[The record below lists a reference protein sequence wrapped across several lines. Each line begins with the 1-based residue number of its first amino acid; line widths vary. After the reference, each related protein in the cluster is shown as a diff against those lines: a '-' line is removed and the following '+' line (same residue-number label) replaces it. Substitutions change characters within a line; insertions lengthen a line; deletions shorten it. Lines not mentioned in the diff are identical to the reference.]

1 MRKILLLIINSLLVQ
16 IANSQQT
23 DTTARNH
30 LKADINQKHW
40 AVNFNTGIQKRFFFG
55 AGLSKN
61 HFIGSPHGIYGYD
74 IYTSFAFFPS
84 FKSQQNSI
92 IAVNVGGLLCGSGGA
107 FGAEL
112 KYVKSKIAD
121 DVMFIPKIGLGIGSI
136 HLTYGYAL
144 SFNKYPVD
152 EIGKNVFA
160 LHVNLPF
167 YTKDLLKDAPE
178 NKQGKK

>member
-1 MRKILLLIINSLLVQ
+1 M

-23 DTTARNH
+23 DTTAHNP
-30 LKADINQKHW
+30 LKADISESHW
-40 AVNFNTGIQKRFFFG
+40 AVNFNTGFQERFFFG

-61 HFIGSPHGIYGYD
+61 HFTGSGHGIYGYD
-74 IYTSFAFFPS
+74 IYTTFAFFPA
-84 FKSQQNSI
+84 FKSRHDPV
-92 IAVNVGGLLCGSGGA
+92 IAVNIGALLCGSGA
-107 FGAEL
+107 VLGAEM

-121 DVMFIPKIGLGIGSI
+121 DVMFIPKIGLGIGVL

-152 EIGKNVFA
+152 GIGKNVVA

-167 YTKDLLKDAPE
+167 YTKDLLKDTPE